1 MKKLSHKIV
10 AILGALSIM
19 ALAPGPTMAQSDRVL
34 CPNPLAPVTMTRGG
48 ATLAT
53 PDAADF
59 APGTPLGGM
68 AYNQTPKNKPFRDT
82 FVFRKPSTKL
92 CCQFDTL
99 PRTAYYGKL
108 TVTYKALENGNKGS
122 LTSYND
128 SGGLV
133 HLGSSVPGQSG
144 WIYPQGSYVSFHQIA
159 THVYYLTAAIVQS
172 GKVSFSVQD
181 DSAVVSAKLEVPG
194 GCCLEPT
201 PIEKGS

>member
-1 MKKLSHKIV
+1 M
-10 AILGALSIM
+10 
-19 ALAPGPTMAQSDRVL
+19 PPTLRRVHRWAAWHIIK
-34 CPNPLAPVTMTRGG
+34 PLTI
-48 ATLAT
+48 
-53 PDAADF
+53 
-59 APGTPLGGM
+59 
-68 AYNQTPKNKPFRDT
+68 KPFRDT

-92 CCQFDTL
+92 CCQFNTL
-99 PRTAYYGKL
+99 PRTGFYGKL
-108 TVTYKALENGNKGS
+108 TVTYKALDEGPKGS
-122 LTSYND
+122 STSYND

-144 WIYPQGSYVSFHQIA
+144 WIYPQGPYVLFHQIA

-201 PIEKGS
+201 PIEKGSFFQGVQVRVFTLNSHRLSPISGVR